1 MRWSNEDTKLLQEWG
16 YPQDDIVQIKRARKF
31 VMLELSNKEVE
42 DKKISIDKAIEILGR
57 EDFLSGLSRASF
69 HWTSVRENDKGDSVY
84 FDCSKMFEGF

>member
-16 YPQDDIVQIKRARKF
+16 YPQEDIDQIKRARKF
-31 VMLELSNKEVE
+31 VVLKVK

-69 HWTSVRENDKGDSVY
+69 HWTSVRKNDKGDSVY